1 MKALGWYA
9 ALAIGAVFL
18 GIELLPV
25 FFGTGEQATLEWS
38 FTYVTFRF
46 VLLPIACVLH
56 VVVNLG
62 LLMFWRERSTAEKL
76 TQLSSIIIPLAFLAY
91 SYLEPLS
98 LFHRFL

>member
-9 ALAIGAVFL
+9 AIAIGIAVL

-25 FFGTGEQATLEWS
+25 LLGTGEEAILDWS

-46 VLLPIACVLH
+46 VLIPIACSLH

-62 LLMFWRERSTAEKL
+62 ILLFWRDRPRIARL
-76 TQLSSIIIPLAFLAY
+76 TQFASIVIPVAFLTL
-91 SYLEPLS
+91 SYLYPLP
-98 LFHRFL
+98 LFDRFL

>member
-1 MKALGWYA
+1 MNALGWYS
-9 ALAIGAVFL
+9 ALAIGTVFL

-25 FFGTGEQATLEWS
+25 LFGTGEEATLDWS

-62 LLMFWRERSTAEKL
+62 LLLFWRERPTAEKL
-76 TQLSSIIIPLAFLAY
+76 TQLSSIISFLALPAY
-91 SYLEPLS
+91 SYLEPLP